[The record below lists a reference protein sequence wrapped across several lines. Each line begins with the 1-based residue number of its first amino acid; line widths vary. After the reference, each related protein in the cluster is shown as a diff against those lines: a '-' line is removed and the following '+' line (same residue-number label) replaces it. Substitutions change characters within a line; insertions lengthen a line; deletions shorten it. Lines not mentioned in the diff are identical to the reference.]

1 MWMRDKQKNKQ
12 MTEKE
17 TKEKLL
23 SLIKHLGITQKKA
36 SEILGITQ
44 ATFSRKKKGVD
55 GYSFKDSDLEK
66 IKEFYNVKN

>member
-1 MWMRDKQKNKQ
+1 MS
-12 MTEKE
+12 EKE

-23 SLIKHLGITQKKA
+23 SIIDELGITQKKA

-55 GYSFKDSDLEK
+55 GYYFKDSDLEK
-66 IKEFYNVKN
+66 IKEFYNVKK

>member
-1 MWMRDKQKNKQ
+1 MS
-12 MTEKE
+12 EKE

-23 SLIKHLGITQKKA
+23 SIIDELGITQKKA

-44 ATFSRKKKGVD
+44 STFSRKKKGVE

-66 IKEFYNVKN
+66 IKEFYNVKK